1 VKFWQRKQSDQDE
14 PRHRDDEQP
23 ASSRA
28 DTWAA
33 VFTGDASR
41 QAYRSTFQAHTPL
54 SWDLVQSSQGDL
66 LRMLV
71 NRVPADTGVPV
82 VLGLSVLF
90 GSHPKADQAS
100 VSLLGTIV
108 REMEPK
114 RARTML
120 VSLSTAWLS
129 SESAS
134 FDGRAP
140 LIQEEMLRSLR
151 RLSTADLTPA
161 ERDATRFLQE
171 QLEDAIPAVD

>member
-1 VKFWQRKQSDQDE
+1 VRFWQRKQAGQDSDPEHSDAE
-14 PRHRDDEQP
+14 LSGADVWSETFPGD
-23 ASSRA
+23 SSRA
-28 DTWAA
+28 
-33 VFTGDASR
+33 
-41 QAYRSTFQAHTPL
+41 AYQSAFQAHTPL

-82 VLGLSVLF
+82 VLGLAVLF

-100 VSLLGTIV
+100 ASLLGTIV
-108 REMEPK
+108 REMEPR

-120 VSLSTAWLS
+120 VSLATSWQS

-161 ERDATRFLQE
+161 ERDAVRFLQE
-171 QLEDAIPAVD
+171 QLDDAIGASD